1 MQEVYT
7 KEETQSFKV
16 GVYVALI
23 ILAIIAYKALTAN
36 TVEHADNGTYY
47 A

>member
-1 MQEVYT
+1 M
-7 KEETQSFKV
+7 SL
-16 GVYVALI
+16 LI

-47 A
+47 TLGVYVSSCT

>member
-23 ILAIIAYKALTAN
+23 ILAIIAYKALTDRKSTRLN
-36 TVEHADNGTYY
+36 SSH
-47 A
+47 